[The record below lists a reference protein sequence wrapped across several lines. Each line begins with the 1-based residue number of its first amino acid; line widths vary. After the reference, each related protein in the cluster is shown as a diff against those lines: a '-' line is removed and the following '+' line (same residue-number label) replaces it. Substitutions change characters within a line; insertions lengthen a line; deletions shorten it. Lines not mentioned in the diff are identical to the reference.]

1 MSERPWPPAPLQ
13 WPAEPLSDGLVT
25 LDRVTTGDVAAIVA
39 ACNDPEAVRWL
50 PLPVPYGDHDASE
63 FLAAQRPEADR
74 GVTLNFAI
82 RRVGS
87 PQLVGSIGAHF
98 ARARADEAELG
109 YWVAPAARGA
119 GVARRA
125 IVLLARHVFRTYEP
139 RRIELL
145 IQPGNVASRRAATA
159 AGAIFEGV
167 RRAAID
173 LRGEPRDAAVYAL
186 LPADLAVNGEPR
198 R

>member
-13 WPAEPLSDGLVT
+13 WPPEPLSDGLVA
-25 LDRVTTGDVAAIVA
+25 LDRMTSGDVGAIAA
-39 ACNDPEAVRWL
+39 ACSDPEAVRWL
-50 PLPVPYGDHDASE
+50 PLPVPYGDHDAGE
-63 FLAAQRPEADR
+63 FLAAQCPEAER
-74 GVTLNFAI
+74 GVTLHFAI

-87 PQLVGSIGAHF
+87 AQLVGSIGAHF
-98 ARARADEAELG
+98 ARARAGEAEIG

-145 IQPGNVASRRAATA
+145 IQPGNLASRRAAAA
-159 AGAIFEGV
+159 AGATFEGV
-167 RRAAID
+167 RRAALE

-186 LPADLAVNGEPR
+186 LPADLAVHDEPR